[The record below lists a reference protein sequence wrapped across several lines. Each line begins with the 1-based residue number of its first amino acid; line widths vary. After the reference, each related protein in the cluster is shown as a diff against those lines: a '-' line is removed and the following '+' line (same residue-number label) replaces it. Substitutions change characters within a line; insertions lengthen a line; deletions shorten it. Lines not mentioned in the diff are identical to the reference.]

1 MDKFELLCTE
11 RVFNGLE
18 NCGPVCRRMYYAM
31 LNNMEELGLVTLSR
45 VELASISN
53 APMSVLTNCLVR
65 MRKHGLIIKDKGIIH
80 VVF

>member
-11 RVFNGLE
+11 KVFNGLE
-18 NCGPVCRRMYYAM
+18 NCGPVCRRLYYTM
-31 LNNMEELGLVTLSR
+31 LNNMEELGRVTMSR
-45 VELASISN
+45 ADLASISN

-65 MRKHGLIIKDKGIIH
+65 MRKHGLITKEKGIIH